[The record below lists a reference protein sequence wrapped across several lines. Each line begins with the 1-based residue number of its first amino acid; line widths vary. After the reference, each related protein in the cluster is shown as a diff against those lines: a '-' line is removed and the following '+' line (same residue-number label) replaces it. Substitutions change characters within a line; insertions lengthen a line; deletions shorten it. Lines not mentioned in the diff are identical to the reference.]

1 MPFPDGSIS
10 GGEGSSIEFRL
21 CMLPKAVEFP
31 AFAKVA
37 VPVEEARIRRWC
49 LWWFGGSDE

>member
-10 GGEGSSIEFRL
+10 GGEGGSIEFRL
-21 CMLPKAVEFP
+21 CTLPKAVEFP

-37 VPVEEARIRRWC
+37 VPVEKNRIGR
-49 LWWFGGSDE
+49 